1 MAAGEAF
8 SREQRERIERA
19 VAAAEAQTGFRFWVR
34 VGALGADPR
43 IDAETTLANLLP
55 TGHDSGVLLLVGPEE
70 RQLEI
75 MTSPAAKRRIPD
87 QATGLAAL
95 TMTSSF
101 RVGDLVGGIING
113 LRQLADSAG
122 RDPSGTQGQVATGG
136 SRLSGRSPL
145 PGGSEHTGDSADL
158 SDDPGS
164 AGGTRPGSKSPD
176 AAPGSHDHHHH
187 DDNAEA
193 APSQRGEQPADSH
206 GLELGQGPREVPG
219 SHAAPGEIS
228 ASR

>member
-8 SREQRERIERA
+8 SRDQRERIERA

-55 TGHDSGVLLLVGPEE
+55 TGHEGGVLLLVGPEE

-75 MTSPAAKRRIPD
+75 MMSPAAKRRIPG

-122 RDPSGTQGQVATGG
+122 RDPSGTQGQVATAG

-145 PGGSEHTGDSADL
+145 PQGSGDADETADP
-158 SDDPGS
+158 SEDPGS
-164 AGGTRPGSKSPD
+164 EGGTRPGSKSPD
-176 AAPGSHDHHHH
+176 DAADYH
-187 DDNAEA
+187 DDNDPEA
-193 APSQRGEQPADSH
+193 SPPQRGEQPADGQ
-206 GLELGQGPREVPG
+206 GLELGQGPREIPG
-219 SHAAPGEIS
+219 SHAAPGEVS
-228 ASR
+228 ASRR